1 MNYKDDGSTV
11 GGMITVALCLLC
23 LYVGYTIR
31 DRGDAHCTDENGCQW
46 TIAGMNVQEVHFTSF
61 WQIGCPASKELIFV

>member
-31 DRGDAHCTDENGCQW
+31 DRGITFKVQIP
-46 TIAGMNVQEVHFTSF
+46 TIERGV
-61 WQIGCPASKELIFV
+61 K